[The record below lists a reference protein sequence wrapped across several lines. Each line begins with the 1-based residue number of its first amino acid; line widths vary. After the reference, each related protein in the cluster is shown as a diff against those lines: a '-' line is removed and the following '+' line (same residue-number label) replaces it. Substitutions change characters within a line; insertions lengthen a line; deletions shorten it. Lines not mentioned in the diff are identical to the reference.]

1 MSSSKYHEKQVE
13 NYRNNNTKINN
24 LIEYITNGIIL
35 LDREEKLLIN
45 YFPETT
51 FQKSIIYLKTI
62 IFFKFSNKLL
72 ENKEYGFWNLLEQ
85 NDFDVNKYKLK
96 L

>member
-13 NYRNNNTKINN
+13 NYRNNNIKINN